1 MIVRIN
7 GNEEELEAGSTI
19 GDFLKSRELPS
30 DSVVVEVNGAIVSTE
45 DYSESLVREKDIIE
59 ILRFVGGG

>member
-7 GNEEELEAGSTI
+7 GKDEELEAGSTI
-19 GDFLKSRELPS
+19 GDFLSARELS
-30 DSVVVEVNGAIVSTE
+30 FDSVVVEVNGDIVSSE
-45 DYSESLVREKDIIE
+45 DYAGTLVGEKDVIE